1 MSEREVLI
9 RVADFKV
16 GRAGV
21 ALITLGLG
29 SCVAILLFDPGEKIG
44 GLAHIMLPSRSAAG
58 RQRDN
63 PATFPQTAVP
73 AVLAEMGLLGA
84 DRRRINARLVGGASM
99 FASLA
104 PPGTIQMGERNLAS
118 CREVL
123 HHQGIPVI
131 GEAVGGDF
139 GRSVRFSVESGVV
152 QIRSVA
158 HGEQRL

>member
-1 MSEREVLI
+1 MTDREILI

-16 GRAGV
+16 GRRGDV
-21 ALITLGLG
+21 LITLGLG
-29 SCVAILLFDPGEKIG
+29 SCVAILLYDPGEKVG

-73 AVLAEMGLLGA
+73 ALLAEMGMLGA
-84 DRRRINARLVGGASM
+84 DRQRIHARLVGGASM
-99 FASLA
+99 FASIA
-104 PPGTIQMGERNLAS
+104 PPGTIQMGERNLGS

-131 GEAVGGDF
+131 AEAVGGDF
-139 GRSVRFSVESGVV
+139 GRSVWFAVESGVV
-152 QIRSVA
+152 EVRSVA